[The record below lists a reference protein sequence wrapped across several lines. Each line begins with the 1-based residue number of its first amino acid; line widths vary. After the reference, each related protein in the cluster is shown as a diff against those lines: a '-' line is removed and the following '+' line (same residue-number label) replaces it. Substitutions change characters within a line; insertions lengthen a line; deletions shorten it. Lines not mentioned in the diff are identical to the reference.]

1 MKKILIIFA
10 IVILITPITCSA
22 QGLMNGGD
30 YGPPPTPNAGNTNV
44 NSTNPAGSTGVN
56 STNPTGGT
64 TVNSNTGS
72 NPTPTSHLQNPLTK
86 VTSIGD
92 LVKSGLQVFSY
103 IAVLFAVMMLIVVG
117 FQYIMARGNPEA
129 VTKASMWL
137 LYIVIGLAIV
147 IGARIAV
154 TIVINTMSATGV
166 VDPNVIQSAQNA
178 NSIN

>member
-1 MKKILIIFA
+1 MNNHSIIAVARKHVIYTFLLVSMLLVPVSMICA
-10 IVILITPITCSA
+10 QAGGIVPVRSA
-22 QGLMNGGD
+22 QGTV
-30 YGPPPTPNAGNTNV
+30 PVAPPTTAT
-44 NSTNPAGSTGVN
+44 
-56 STNPTGGT
+56 
-64 TVNSNTGS
+64 
-72 NPTPTSHLQNPLTK
+72 LQNPLTK